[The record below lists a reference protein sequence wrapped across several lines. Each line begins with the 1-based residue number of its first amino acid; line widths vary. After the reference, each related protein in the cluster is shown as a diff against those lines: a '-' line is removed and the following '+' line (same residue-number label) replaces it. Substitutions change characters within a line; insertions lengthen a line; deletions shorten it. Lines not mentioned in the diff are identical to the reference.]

1 MIILI
6 VYADVL
12 VFLNLVVDY
21 FLLLATAKIIK
32 IKTKVFRMV
41 LASFVGGLFSLY
53 IFFPV
58 SNIFIE
64 TLIKLGFCLVMVLVA
79 FGFLGFKDFLRNAI
93 VLFLVMCGY
102 GGIMVAVWYAFK
114 PNGMVINNSV
124 VYFNISTVWL
134 VVFTVATYFIL
145 SLLKFVFSKSSQYA
159 KVCSVWVSADNKSC
173 SFEAIIDTGNSLED
187 VYGKS
192 EIIIVDKF
200 CVEKLFGSTDYFSS
214 KISPRYRLL
223 PCGTVAGN
231 SFLDGVRCDSGSIT
245 VNNKK
250 ILLNKP
256 ILAVSKVP
264 LNDGYQGIVN
274 PKIIC

>member
-12 VFLNLVVDY
+12 VFLNLIVDY

-32 IKTKVFRMV
+32 KRTKVLRMV
-41 LASFVGGLFSLY
+41 LASFIGGVSSLY
-53 IFFPV
+53 IFFEV

-64 TLIKLGFCLVMVLVA
+64 TVIKLGFCLVMVLTA
-79 FGFLGFKDFLRNAI
+79 FGFLGVKDFLRNAI

-102 GGIMVAVWYAFK
+102 SGLMIAVWYAFK

-134 VVFTVATYFIL
+134 VVFTVAAYFIL
-145 SLLKFVFSKSSQYA
+145 SLLKFVFSKSSQCA
-159 KVCSVWVSADNKSC
+159 KVCSVWVSANNKSC
-173 SFEAIIDTGNSLED
+173 NFEAIVDTGNSLED

-192 EIIIVDKF
+192 EIIIVDSF

-231 SFLDGVRCDSGSIT
+231 SFLDGVRCDSGIIT

-250 ILLNKP
+250 ITLDKP
-256 ILAVSKVP
+256 ILAVSKLP
-264 LNDGYQGIVN
+264 LKDGYQGIVN